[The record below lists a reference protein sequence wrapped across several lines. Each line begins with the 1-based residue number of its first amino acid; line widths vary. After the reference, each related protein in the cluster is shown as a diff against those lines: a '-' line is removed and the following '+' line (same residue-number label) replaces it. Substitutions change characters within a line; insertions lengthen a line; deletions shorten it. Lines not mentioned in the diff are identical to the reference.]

1 MEWIPTAERL
11 PDDETP
17 VLLVR
22 KGSVV
27 VGERC
32 WDHPGHEDT
41 YQSYWYWSC
50 VDEHWNDDQGEATV
64 SHWMPLPALPFNAES
79 NGALAHPTRT
89 PGYTKE
95 TL

>member
-64 SHWMPLPALPFNAES
+64 SHWMPLPALPFNAKLP
-79 NGALAHPTRT
+79 GAVGIRA
-89 PGYTKE
+89 E
-95 TL
+95 